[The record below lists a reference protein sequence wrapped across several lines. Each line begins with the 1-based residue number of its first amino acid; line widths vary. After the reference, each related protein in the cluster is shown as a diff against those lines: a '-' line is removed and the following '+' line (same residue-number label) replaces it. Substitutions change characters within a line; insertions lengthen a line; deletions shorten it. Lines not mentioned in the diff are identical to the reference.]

1 MQPTLCQA
9 NLANPTHAQ
18 AVLSLLN
25 HYAQD
30 TMGGGEPLSSFVQAN
45 LVAELHKR
53 PHVLAVLAFVG
64 DEPAGLAICV
74 EGFSSFACKPLLNV
88 HDMVVH
94 QAFRGRKLSHAI
106 LAKVQE
112 LAQQRGCCKITL
124 EVLQGNTLAKQAYRA
139 FGFEPYQLSPQMG
152 HAEFWQKALPTA
164 Q

>member
-9 NLANPTHAQ
+9 DLSNPIHAQ
-18 AVLSLLN
+18 AVLTLLN
-25 HYAQD
+25 HYARD
-30 TMGGGEPLSSFVQAN
+30 PMGGGEPLSSFVQAN

-64 DEPAGLAICV
+64 DDPAGLAICV

-139 FGFEPYQLSPQMG
+139 FGFEPYQLNPQMG
-152 HAEFWQKALPTA
+152 HAEFWHKPL
-164 Q
+164 

>member
-1 MQPTLCQA
+1 MQPTLYQA
-9 NLANPTHAQ
+9 DFANPKHAQ

-30 TMGGGEPLSSFVQAN
+30 PMGGGEPLSSFVQSN

-53 PHVLAVLAFVG
+53 PNLLAVLAFVG

-88 HDMVVH
+88 HDLVVH

-112 LAQQRGCCKITL
+112 LALQRGCCKITL
-124 EVLQGNTLAKQAYRA
+124 EVLQGNTLAQQAYRT
-139 FGFEPYQLSPQMG
+139 FGFGPYQLSPPMG
-152 HAEFWQKALPTA
+152 HAEFWHKPL
-164 Q
+164 

>member
-9 NLANPTHAQ
+9 NLANPAHAQ

-30 TMGGGEPLSSFVQAN
+30 PMGGGEPLSSFVQAN
-45 LVAELHKR
+45 LVAELQKR
-53 PHVLAVLAFVG
+53 PNVLAVLAFVG

-94 QAFRGRKLSHAI
+94 QAFRGLKLSHAL

-124 EVLQGNTLAKQAYRA
+124 EVLQGNKPAQQAYRS
-139 FGFEPYQLSPQMG
+139 FGFEPYQLNPQMG
-152 HAEFWQKALPTA
+152 QAEFWQKLL
-164 Q
+164 

>member
-9 NLANPTHAQ
+9 NLANPAHAQ

-45 LVAELHKR
+45 LVAELQKR
-53 PHVLAVLAFVG
+53 PNVLAVLAFVG

-94 QAFRGRKLSHAI
+94 QAFRGRKLSQAL

-124 EVLQGNTLAKQAYRA
+124 EVLQGNKPAQQAYRS
-139 FGFEPYQLSPQMG
+139 FGFEPYQLNPQMG
-152 HAEFWQKALPTA
+152 QAEFWQLKL
-164 Q
+164 

>member
-9 NLANPTHAQ
+9 NLANPAHAQ

-30 TMGGGEPLSSFVQAN
+30 PMGGGEPLSSYVQAN
-45 LVAELHKR
+45 LVAELQKR
-53 PHVLAVLAFVG
+53 PNVLAVLAFVG

-94 QAFRGRKLSHAI
+94 QAFRGLKLSHAL

-124 EVLQGNTLAKQAYRA
+124 EVLQGNTPAQQAYRS
-139 FGFEPYQLSPQMG
+139 FGFEPYQLNPQMG
-152 HAEFWQKALPTA
+152 QAEFWQLKL
-164 Q
+164 